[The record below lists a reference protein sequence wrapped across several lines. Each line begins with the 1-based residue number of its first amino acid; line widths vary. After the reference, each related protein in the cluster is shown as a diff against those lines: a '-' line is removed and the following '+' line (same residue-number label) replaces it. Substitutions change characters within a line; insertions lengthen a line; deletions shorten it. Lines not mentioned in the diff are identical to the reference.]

1 MSKYW
6 SKKLR
11 GLSPYVPGEQPR
23 DMKYIKLNTNENP
36 YPPSPAVLERISSS
50 GERLNLYPDF
60 SAMKLR
66 NTIADYYGLKP
77 ENIFAGNG
85 SDEILAFCFR
95 AFFDSS
101 PAPEPT
107 PEPEKIIF
115 PEVTY
120 SFYPSYAKLFDI
132 NYNTFD
138 LNSDFTVNIQ
148 EFAKKNG
155 GIVLANPNAPT
166 GIALNVSEI
175 KQILDMNP
183 EKVVVIDEA
192 YVDFGGESAIPLI
205 DTYPNLVVIQ
215 TFSKS
220 RSLAGMR
227 VGFAI
232 GNAELIRGLEI
243 VRDSFNSYTVN
254 CISMNAAIE
263 AINDKAYFETVR
275 NRIIKTRERVKVAF
289 TDMGFHVTNSKA
301 NFIFV
306 GHPEKSGEEL
316 FLRLREKGI
325 LVRHFNKKEIAN
337 YLRIT
342 IGTDKEMDAVIAA
355 VKYILY

>member
-66 NTIADYYGLKP
+66 NAIADYYGLKP

-95 AFFDSS
+95 AFFDSW

-138 LNSDFTVNIQ
+138 LNSDLTVNIQ

-155 GIVLANPNAPT
+155 GIVL
-166 GIALNVSEI
+166 S
-175 KQILDMNP
+175 
-183 EKVVVIDEA
+183 
-192 YVDFGGESAIPLI
+192 LI
-205 DTYPNLVVIQ
+205 HI
-215 TFSKS
+215 
-220 RSLAGMR
+220 
-227 VGFAI
+227 
-232 GNAELIRGLEI
+232 
-243 VRDSFNSYTVN
+243 
-254 CISMNAAIE
+254 
-263 AINDKAYFETVR
+263 
-275 NRIIKTRERVKVAF
+275 
-289 TDMGFHVTNSKA
+289 
-301 NFIFV
+301 
-306 GHPEKSGEEL
+306 
-316 FLRLREKGI
+316 
-325 LVRHFNKKEIAN
+325 
-337 YLRIT
+337 
-342 IGTDKEMDAVIAA
+342 
-355 VKYILY
+355 